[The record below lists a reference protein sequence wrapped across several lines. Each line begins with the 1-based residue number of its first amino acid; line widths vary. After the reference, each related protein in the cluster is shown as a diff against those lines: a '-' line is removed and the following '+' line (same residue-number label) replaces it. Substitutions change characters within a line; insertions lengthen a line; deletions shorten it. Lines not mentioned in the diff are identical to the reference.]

1 MAVPGTTNV
10 TGCWGTVV
18 GTVAQPVLP
27 GNPTRSGLIIIN
39 AGTTTIAVCP
49 ALAFQSTTGTYP
61 TAATALVPVI
71 NGAGSVTMNPGD
83 KFIFDNLAC
92 STAWNGISG
101 AASGALTFLEF
112 FG

>member
-39 AGTTTIAVCP
+39 AGITTIAVCP

-83 KFIFDNLAC
+83 KFIFDNLLATC
-92 STAWNGISG
+92 AFNGIAQG
-101 AASGALTFLEF
+101 GIGALTFWSF
-112 FG
+112 